1 MPSRLKRY
9 QNDGNHHF
17 LTFSCYR
24 RLPYLDNDHSRKV
37 FLDILDVVRRR
48 HQFFLFGYVLMPEHV
63 HLLLSE
69 PKAEPLHN
77 TLRVLKGQTSRQLR
91 GSRDRFWQTRYY
103 DFNVLTHRKFV
114 EKLRYIHRNPVAR
127 GLVSNP
133 EDWPWSS
140 FRHWATGEAGP
151 VEIES
156 HWTWNRREHS
166 QTPLIAIPPR

>member
-9 QNDGNHHF
+9 QNEGNQHF
-17 LTFSCYR
+17 LTFSCHR

-48 HQFFLFGYVLMPEHV
+48 HQFFLFGYVLMPEQV

-69 PKAEPLHN
+69 LKVEPLHN

-91 GSRDRFWQTRYY
+91 GSRDRLWQTRYD
-103 DFNVLTHRKFV
+103 DFNVRTHRKLV

-127 GLVSNP
+127 GLVSKP

-151 VEIES
+151 VEIEP
-156 HWTWNRREHS
+156 HWTWNRRERS